1 MTHQGRTVIVTGAAH
16 GIGLACARRF
26 ASSGARVVLVDID
39 GEAGKAAAED
49 VATSDGEA
57 IFVHADVAD
66 RLDIHNLM
74 AQTIDAFGRVD
85 VLVNNAA
92 VRSQGDFFEFPE
104 DDFDRIMRVNLK
116 GPFLMS
122 QAVASQ
128 MRAQIE
134 IAEGG
139 PDALRSH
146 ANGYAIVNISSV
158 QAVTATGYETAY
170 SASKGGLNQLTKSL
184 SVALAKYG
192 IRVNAVGPGA
202 INTDVDRGYITDE
215 AGRKRV
221 LSRTPLLR
229 IGSPEE
235 VAGAVFFLASEDASY
250 ITGQCIY
257 VDGGRLAL
265 NYLTGNSKAKTE
277 PAD

>member
-1 MTHQGRTVIVTGAAH
+1 MSRPTRAVIITGAAH

-26 ASSGARVVLVDID
+26 AKAGAAVVLADID
-39 GEAGKAAAED
+39 AEEGRNAAEEI
-49 VATSDGEA
+49 AGLGGEGL
-57 IFVHADVAD
+57 FVHADIAD

-74 AQTIDAFGRVD
+74 AQTIDAYGRVD

-92 VRSQGDFFEFPE
+92 MRKQGDFFDFSEE
-104 DDFDRIMRVNLK
+104 DFDRIMRVNLK

-122 QAVASQ
+122 QAVAGQ
-128 MRAQIE
+128 MRRQMEENTGAPE
-134 IAEGG
+134 T
-139 PDALRSH
+139 LRRQTG
-146 ANGYAIVNISSV
+146 AYAIINISSV

-202 INTDVDRGYITDE
+202 INTDVERGYITDE

-235 VAGAVFFLASEDASY
+235 VAGVVFFLAGEDASY

-265 NYLTGNSKAKTE
+265 NYLTGGGNGAKE